1 MIVQNGRTIVKSVLQ
16 TIVNDGGSIVATQP
30 NFNTNPLGH
39 ILWNLLKGG
48 NMNDID
54 RKFTIVH
61 RYKNRENCAYGRG
74 RNKILEEQVRN
85 LNVGMMERSFRKF
98 AELCNKK

>member
-16 TIVNDGGSIVATQP
+16 TIVNGESIVATQP
-30 NFNTNPLGH
+30 KFDKNPLGH
-39 ILWNLLKGG
+39 ILWSLLKNG

-54 RKFTIVH
+54 RKFTIVR
-61 RYKNRENCAYGRG
+61 RYKNREDCAYGRG
-74 RNKILEEQVRN
+74 RNKVLEEQVRD
-85 LNVGMMERSFRKF
+85 LNVVMMEASFRKF